1 MGEQRK
7 QFETGSTPG
16 EKVMTIAEMT
26 TKYLEYYINL
36 DDKVVSGFN
45 RIDSNFERIS
55 TMGKMLSN
63 SVACSKKNHV

>member
-1 MGEQRK
+1 
-7 QFETGSTPG
+7 
-16 EKVMTIAEMT
+16 MT

-63 SVACSKKNHV
+63 SVACSKKNHVWEEESIDIFEESTVIF